1 MLSRKSRKRA
11 CTANGNLGYTVDAGI
26 AAARPTVSAPHLTH
40 AAEKIACRQNRPSE
54 ENFMKLTGYAARDG
68 ALAAAFVTALITAGC
83 ATLPSTPAVVAPP
96 PVAAVRAAPSASTAS
111 PTAAAASGPSAT
123 PPLRPFADLIKDAKK
138 IEGLFTLYEKDDKV
152 YLELTP
158 AQLGQLYFLQLN
170 VNRGLPDDRA
180 LSARRM
186 VGSQVIAFKRQHNS
200 VQLLARNF
208 KHVGESGTPLARAV
222 ANITSD
228 SLLASAPVLSQPHPE
243 KKSFLVEANTIFF
256 ADLMNVSAALE
267 AGFRSGYVFD
277 GRNSAFSTVR
287 STPTTTSLTLNA
299 HFATP
304 RLPTASGMPTP
315 SPVPPPSP
323 TKSTP
328 DARSFFMGL
337 HYSLA
342 RLPELPMRARLADD
356 RIGHFN
362 NQQWNYSNE
371 AVPFARQYVVRRWRL
386 ERADDLVGTNTLAEP
401 KKPITF
407 WIDRAVPIE
416 YREAVRDG
424 ALEWNKAFEKI
435 GFKNAIV
442 VKQQEDNDDSDTND
456 TMRASVHWFV
466 DYGDGALAVGP
477 SVADPRTGEL
487 LDADISMGAGWARL
501 PRRNTS
507 DQFLRPPGARTTA
520 HEHGDYCNHGEG
532 MLEEASFAM
541 DLLQLRGQLPS
552 EGPEALAIAQN
563 VVKGVMMHE
572 VGHTLGLRHN
582 FRSSII
588 YNLKQLSDPE
598 FVSKNGL
605 TGSIMDYVPFNI
617 ALKGETQGTFYGA
630 TLGPYD
636 YWAIE
641 YAYKEF
647 SAADEKSGLAAI
659 ANRSA
664 EPLLAYAT
672 DEEIQGDGD
681 GMDPDVNQRDL
692 GDDPIAYA
700 KRRIALT
707 RELWDSAQSQPLA
720 TGESNAVQRRRV
732 ESGMVAVETALG
744 FIVKNI
750 GGVTFLRDHAGTGR
764 ANYTPIAAQRQR
776 DALNFISDT
785 AFRDETFA
793 LPAEFMSRLPTDS
806 LDRLYEPPQMISFG
820 ERISRLHRSLM
831 DRMLS
836 EKVAQRVLETP
847 TLMNDA
853 SNAVSLDEVYTAL
866 ENAVWADATGA
877 RDVSPARR
885 ALQREHAKRIATALT
900 RPAPAN
906 YAAEARALHRQTAKR
921 LVAKLDSALRAGR
934 ANAATRAH
942 FDEVKDSL
950 SAALTAQ
957 MARLN

>member
-1 MLSRKSRKRA
+1 
-11 CTANGNLGYTVDAGI
+11 
-26 AAARPTVSAPHLTH
+26 
-40 AAEKIACRQNRPSE
+40 
-54 ENFMKLTGYAARDG
+54 MKQTPFA
-68 ALAAAFVTALITAGC
+68 ALAAALSLVGC
-83 ATLPSTPAVVAPP
+83 AHVPTPTAPVVASIATAPARPALASAAVAPAGPP
-96 PVAAVRAAPSASTAS
+96 AATNPVASASPSAAAPGAGGPPS
-111 PTAAAASGPSAT
+111 PPM
-123 PPLRPFADLIKDAKK
+123 RPFADLVKDAKK

-158 AQLGQLYFLQLN
+158 EQLGQLYFLQLN
-170 VNRGLPDDRA
+170 INRGLPDDRA
-180 LSARRM
+180 GLSARRM
-186 VGSQVIAFKRQHNS
+186 VGTHVIAFKRHHNT

-208 KHVGESGTPLARAV
+208 KHVGEPGTPLARAV

-228 SLLASAPVLSQPHPE
+228 SLLASTPVLSQPHPD
-243 KKSFLVEANTIFF
+243 KKSFLVEANTLFF
-256 ADLMNVSAALE
+256 ADLMNVTAALE
-267 AGFRSGYVFD
+267 AGFRSGYAFD
-277 GRNSAFSTVR
+277 GRNSTFSALR
-287 STPTTTSLTLNA
+287 SSPTTTSLTLNA

-304 RLPTASGMPTP
+304 RLPTPPTTPTP
-315 SPVPPPSP
+315 SPVPLP
-323 TKSTP
+323 TPVRSTP

-342 RLPELPMRARLADD
+342 RLPEVPMRARLADD

-362 NQQWNYSNE
+362 NQQWNFSND

-386 ERADDLVGTNTLAEP
+386 ERPDGLAASNALAEP
-401 KKPITF
+401 KTPITF
-407 WIDRAVPIE
+407 WMDRTIPLE
-416 YREAVRDG
+416 YRDAVRDG

-442 VKQQEDNDDSDTND
+442 VKQQEENDDSDSND

-466 DYGDGALAVGP
+466 DYNDGALAVGP

-487 LDADISMGAGWARL
+487 LDADISLGAGWARL
-501 PRRNTS
+501 PRRNAG
-507 DQFLRPPGARTTA
+507 DQFLRPPGAKVAA
-520 HEHGDYCNHGEG
+520 HDHNEYCNHGEG
-532 MLEEASFAM
+532 MLEEATFAM

-598 FVSKNGL
+598 FTSKNGL

-617 ALKGETQGTFYGA
+617 ALKGEAQGSFYGA

-647 SAADEKSGLAAI
+647 SAAEEKAGLAAI

-672 DEEIQGDGD
+672 DEETQTDGD

-707 RELWDSAQSQPLA
+707 RELWESAQSQPPA
-720 TGESNAVQRRRV
+720 VGESYAIQRRRV
-732 ESGMVAVETALG
+732 ESGMFAVEQAMG
-744 FIVKNI
+744 FIAKNI

-764 ANYTPIAAQRQR
+764 ATYTPIAAQRQR
-776 DALNFISDT
+776 DALQFLADT
-785 AFRDETFA
+785 AFREEIFA
-793 LPAEFMSRLPTDS
+793 LPAEFMSRLPTDN
-806 LDRLYEPPQMISFG
+806 LDRLYEPPQMVSFG
-820 ERISRLHRSLM
+820 ERITRLQRGLL
-831 DRMLS
+831 DRVLS

-847 TLMNDA
+847 TLMKDA
-853 SNAVSLDEVYTAL
+853 ANAVTLDEIYGTV
-866 ENAVWADATGA
+866 ENAVWADASGA

-885 ALQREHAKRIATALT
+885 ALQREHARRIAAALT
-900 RPAPAN
+900 RPTPAN
-906 YAAEARALHRQTAKR
+906 YAAEARALHRQSAKR
-921 LVAKLDSALRAGR
+921 LIAKLETAARAGKG
-934 ANAATRAH
+934 NAATRAH

-957 MARLN
+957 MARVN

>member
-1 MLSRKSRKRA
+1 
-11 CTANGNLGYTVDAGI
+11 
-26 AAARPTVSAPHLTH
+26 
-40 AAEKIACRQNRPSE
+40 
-54 ENFMKLTGYAARDG
+54 MKLNGSAANI
-68 ALAAAFVTALITAGC
+68 TALFTAFLVSGC
-83 ATLPSTPAVVAPP
+83 ATTLPSVPAAVAPSAVATP
-96 PVAAVRAAPSASTAS
+96 PVAAAAARIAP
-111 PTAAAASGPSAT
+111 AAAASGAAPTPSVAPPAAPGAPAAT

-138 IEGLFTLYEKDDKV
+138 IEGLFTLYEKEDKV
-152 YLELTP
+152 YLALSPE
-158 AQLGQLYFLQLN
+158 QLGQLYFLQLN
-170 VNRGLPDDRA
+170 VNRGLPDERA

-186 VGSQVIAFKRQHNS
+186 IGSHVVAFKRQHNS

-208 KHVGESGTPLARAV
+208 KHVGDSGTPLARAV

-243 KKSFLVEANTIFF
+243 TKAFLVEANTIFF
-256 ADLMNVSAALE
+256 ADLMNVTAALE

-277 GRNSAFSTVR
+277 GRNSAFSALR

-304 RLPTASGMPTP
+304 RLPTPSPTP
-315 SPVPPPSP
+315 SPLPPPSP

-342 RLPELPMRARLADD
+342 RLPEVPMRSRLADD

-362 NQQWNYSNE
+362 EQQWNYSNE

-386 ERADDLVGTNTLAEP
+386 ERPDDLIGTNTLAEP

-407 WIDRAVPIE
+407 WIDRAVPLE

-442 VKQQEDNDDSDTND
+442 VKQQEENDDTDTND

-466 DYGDGALAVGP
+466 DYNDGALAVGP

-501 PRRNTS
+501 PRRNAS
-507 DQFLRPPGARTTA
+507 DQFLRPPGARVAA

-588 YNLKQLSDPE
+588 YTLKQLSDPE
-598 FVSKNGL
+598 FVNKNGL

-647 SAADEKSGLAAI
+647 SAADEKAGLAAI

-707 RELWDSAQSQPLA
+707 RELWDSAQSQPLLA
-720 TGESNAVQRRRV
+720 GESNAVQRRRV
-732 ESGMVAVETALG
+732 ESGMAAVETALG

-776 DALNFISDT
+776 DALNFIADS

-806 LDRLYEPPQMISFG
+806 LDRIYEPPQMISFG
-820 ERISRLHRSLM
+820 ERISRLHRSLL

-847 TLMNDA
+847 TLLKDA
-853 SNAVSLDEVYTAL
+853 TNAVSLDEVYTTV

-885 ALQREHAKRIATALT
+885 ALQREHAKRIAAALT
-900 RPAPAN
+900 RATPAN
-906 YAAEARALHRQTAKR
+906 YAAEARALHRQSAKR
-921 LVAKLDSALRAGR
+921 LVAKLDSALRAGKS
-934 ANAATRAH
+934 NAATRAH

-950 SAALTAQ
+950 SAALAAQ
-957 MARLN
+957 MARVN

>member
-1 MLSRKSRKRA
+1 
-11 CTANGNLGYTVDAGI
+11 
-26 AAARPTVSAPHLTH
+26 
-40 AAEKIACRQNRPSE
+40 
-54 ENFMKLTGYAARDG
+54 MKLNSSAAKT
-68 ALAAAFVTALITAGC
+68 AAILTALFVSGC
-83 ATLPSTPAVVAPP
+83 ATTLPSVPAAVTAPAVAAPTVA
-96 PVAAVRAAPSASTAS
+96 RAAPAAATSAAAPS
-111 PTAAAASGPSAT
+111 PTPSAAPGGPAAS

-138 IEGLFTLYEKDDKV
+138 IDGLFTLYEKDDKV
-152 YLELTP
+152 YIELSP
-158 AQLGQLYFLQLN
+158 EQLGQLYFLQLN
-170 VNRGLPDDRA
+170 VNRGLPDERA

-186 VGSQVIAFKRQHNS
+186 INSHVVAFKRQHNS

-208 KHVGESGTPLARAV
+208 KHVGKPDTPLARAV

-243 KKSFLVEANTIFF
+243 KKSFLVEASTIFF
-256 ADLMNVSAALE
+256 TDMMNVTAALE

-277 GRNSAFSTVR
+277 GRNSAFSAVR

-304 RLPTASGMPTP
+304 RLPTPTPSPTP

-328 DARSFFMGL
+328 DPRSFFMGL

-342 RLPELPMRARLADD
+342 RLPEIPMRARLADD
-356 RIGHFN
+356 RVGHFN

-386 ERADDLVGTNTLAEP
+386 ERPDGLVGSNTLAEP

-407 WIDRAVPIE
+407 WIDRAVPLE

-442 VKQQEDNDDSDTND
+442 VKQQEENDDTDSND

-466 DYGDGALAVGP
+466 DYNDGALAVGP

-501 PRRNTS
+501 PRRNAS
-507 DQFLRPPGARTTA
+507 DQFLRPPGTKTA
-520 HEHGDYCNHGEG
+520 AHDHSEYCDHGEG

-572 VGHTLGLRHN
+572 VGHALGLRHN
-582 FRSSII
+582 FRSSTI
-588 YNLKQLSDPE
+588 YTLKQLADPE
-598 FVSKNGL
+598 FVNKNGL

-617 ALKGETQGTFYGA
+617 ALKGETQGSFYGA

-647 SAADEKSGLAAI
+647 SAADEKAGLAAI

-664 EPLLAYAT
+664 EPLLAYGT
-672 DEEIQGDGD
+672 DEEVQGDGD

-707 RELWDSAQSQPLA
+707 RELWDSAQSQPLLV
-720 TGESNAVQRRRV
+720 GESNAVQRRRV
-732 ESGMVAVETALG
+732 DSGMSAVETAFG
-744 FIVKNI
+744 FIAKNV
-750 GGVTFLRDHAGTGR
+750 GGVTYLRDHAGTGR
-764 ANYTPIAAQRQR
+764 ANYTPVAAQRQR
-776 DALNFISDT
+776 DALSFIADT

-793 LPAEFMSRLPTDS
+793 LPAEFMNRLPTDN
-806 LDRLYEPPQMISFG
+806 LDRLFESPQMISFG
-820 ERISRLHRSLM
+820 ERISRLHRTLL
-831 DRMLS
+831 DRLLS

-847 TLMNDA
+847 TLLKDA
-853 SNAVSLDEVYTAL
+853 SNAVSLDEVYTTV

-877 RDVSPARR
+877 RDVSPSRR
-885 ALQREHAKRIATALT
+885 ALQREHAKRVAAALT
-900 RPAPAN
+900 RPTPAN
-906 YAAEARALHRQTAKR
+906 YAAEARALHRQSAKR
-921 LVAKLDSALRAGR
+921 LVAKLEAALRAGKS
-934 ANAATRAH
+934 NAATRAH

-957 MARLN
+957 MARVN